1 MIIGKELIYV
11 AYNSDRKGYETK
23 DGGLIRVNGDES
35 EVRIDIYEG
44 NEREHGGHTWDTIRY
59 NTDTGKGTIDQHNED
74 KSEKSSTDI
83 SCFLTTACIRYFKKT
98 FDDNCYEL
106 QVLRWF
112 RDSFVSLDD
121 KEHYYEIAPVI
132 VNAINELDNADVVY
146 EYIYTNIV
154 HYCVCQIEQRNYD
167 NAYNRYKNG
176 VLELEER
183 FARPVLEKR
192 LIRIL
197 KLVR

>member
-1 MIIGKELIYV
+1 M
-11 AYNSDRKGYETK
+11 
-23 DGGLIRVNGDES
+23 
-35 EVRIDIYEG
+35 
-44 NEREHGGHTWDTIRY
+44 
-59 NTDTGKGTIDQHNED
+59 
-74 KSEKSSTDI
+74 
-83 SCFLTTACIRYFKKT
+83 
-98 FDDNCYEL
+98 
-106 QVLRWF
+106 
-112 RDSFVSLDD
+112 
-121 KEHYYEIAPVI
+121 I

-183 FARPVLEKR
+183 FARPILEKR